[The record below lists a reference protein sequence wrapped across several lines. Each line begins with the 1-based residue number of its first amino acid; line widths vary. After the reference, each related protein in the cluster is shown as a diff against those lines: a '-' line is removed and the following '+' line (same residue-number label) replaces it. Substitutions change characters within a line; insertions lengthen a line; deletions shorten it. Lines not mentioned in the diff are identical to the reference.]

1 MDSYAR
7 MMPMMMMKVPVE
19 YKPVVEADTVD
30 AVDADA
36 DPDDANDP
44 DCFVE
49 ES

>member
-7 MMPMMMMKVPVE
+7 MMPMMMMKVPVG

-30 AVDADA
+30 AVDA